1 MERIALTQ
9 IFQEF
14 DQLTPENAVYKL
26 VGPVLVEQ
34 EQDDAKN
41 NVETRLGFIR
51 SEMLDFFK
59 KTRFINGKS
68 NGMIIAVNG

>member
-59 KTRFINGKS
+59 KNSLHKRKI
-68 NGMIIAVNG
+68 

>member
-51 SEMLDFFK
+51 SEMLDFLK